1 MAFTYIG
8 DSVGSKSIKYLKFCE
23 VCKDNRECRIWYPY
37 LKGGN
42 VCSGCVKEYV
52 KSLNESVS
60 ACKDTLKEIKLLK
73 LKVNELQDD
82 LDIERSENLTL
93 KKKLEYYK
101 DY

>member
-1 MAFTYIG
+1 MLFPPGEFIMG
-8 DSVGSKSIKYLKFCE
+8 NNRKYLKFCE
-23 VCKDNRECRIWYPY
+23 VCKEDVEHKVWYPY

-42 VCSGCVKEYV
+42 VCGGCVKEYV
-52 KSLNESVS
+52 KSLNASVNT
-60 ACKDTLKEIKLLK
+60 CKDALKEIKLLK

-82 LDIERSENLTL
+82 LEIERSENLTL